1 MRTSQLA
8 RGNSDV
14 TEVVSAMTKNY
25 ATKLEQASISHIVIH
40 AAMIYSMSDF
50 LVKGHFRGVNM
61 DHSQYITP
69 LNTYRFTVVRR
80 DI

>member
-25 ATKLEQASISHIVIH
+25 ATKLEQASISHH
-40 AAMIYSMSDF
+40 CYSCCNDLF
-50 LVKGHFRGVNM
+50 NV
-61 DHSQYITP
+61 
-69 LNTYRFTVVRR
+69 
-80 DI
+80 